1 MYAATLIFTSLNA
14 AERHEVCQ
22 FMREHRALSLA
33 CAVMQLFEVCVV
45 NGEDI
50 ILPRELPLPRLPF
63 PPRIICCTP
72 DDSEELPF

>member
-33 CAVMQLFEVCVV
+33 SAVMQLFEVCVV

-63 PPRIICCTP
+63 PMPIALP
-72 DDSEELPF
+72 DDDEVLPF

>member
-33 CAVMQLFEVCVV
+33 SAVMQLFDVYVV
-45 NGEDI
+45 NGEDFI
-50 ILPRELPLPRLPF
+50 VPRALPLPF
-63 PPRIICCTP
+63 PPRIIRCTP
-72 DDSEELPF
+72 DDDEVLPF

>member
-1 MYAATLIFTSLNA
+1 MYSATLIFTSLNA

-50 ILPRELPLPRLPF
+50 VLPRELPLPRLPF
-63 PPRIICCTP
+63 PMPIALP
-72 DDSEELPF
+72 DDDEALPF

>member
-33 CAVMQLFEVCVV
+33 CAVMQLFDVYVV
-45 NGEDI
+45 NGEDTI
-50 ILPRELPLPRLPF
+50 VPRLPS
-63 PPRIICCTP
+63 PPRIICCMP
-72 DDSEELPF
+72 DDLEELPF

>member
-50 ILPRELPLPRLPF
+50 VLPRELPLPRLPF
-63 PPRIICCTP
+63 PMPIALP
-72 DDSEELPF
+72 DDDEVLPF

>member
-22 FMREHRALSLA
+22 FMREHRAVSLA
-33 CAVMQLFEVCVV
+33 CAVMQLFDVYVV
-45 NGEDI
+45 NGEDFI
-50 ILPRELPLPRLPF
+50 VPRPRLPF

>member
-63 PPRIICCTP
+63 PPRIVALP
-72 DDSEELPF
+72 DDDEALPF

>member
-22 FMREHRALSLA
+22 FMRDNRKLTLATALLA
-33 CAVMQLFEVCVV
+33 LFEVCVV

-50 ILPRELPLPRLPF
+50 VLPRELPLPRLPF

>member
-22 FMREHRALSLA
+22 FMREHRSVSLA
-33 CAVMQLFEVCVV
+33 RAVLALFEVCVV

-63 PPRIICCTP
+63 PMPIALP
-72 DDSEELPF
+72 DDDEVLPF

>member
-22 FMREHRALSLA
+22 FMREHRAVSLA

-63 PPRIICCTP
+63 PMLIALP
-72 DDSEELPF
+72 DDDEVLPF

>member
-33 CAVMQLFEVCVV
+33 SAVMQLFEVCVV

-50 ILPRELPLPRLPF
+50 VLPRELPLPRLPF
-63 PPRIICCTP
+63 PMPIALP
-72 DDSEELPF
+72 DDDEVLPF

>member
-1 MYAATLIFTSLNA
+1 MYAATLIFTSLTA

-22 FMREHRALSLA
+22 FMREHRAVSLA

-63 PPRIICCTP
+63 PMPIALP
-72 DDSEELPF
+72 DDDEVLPF

>member
-33 CAVMQLFEVCVV
+33 RAVMQLFEVCVV

-63 PPRIICCTP
+63 PMPIALP
-72 DDSEELPF
+72 DDDEVLPF

>member
-63 PPRIICCTP
+63 PMPIALP
-72 DDSEELPF
+72 DDDEVLPF

>member
-45 NGEDI
+45 SGEDI

-63 PPRIICCTP
+63 PMPIALP
-72 DDSEELPF
+72 DDDEVLPF

>member
-45 NGEDI
+45 NGEDFVMR
-50 ILPRELPLPRLPF
+50 REPPLLPLPF
-63 PPRIICCTP
+63 PMPIALP
-72 DDSEELPF
+72 DDLEELPF

>member
-22 FMREHRALSLA
+22 FMREHRDLSLA
-33 CAVMQLFEVCVV
+33 CAVMQLFDVYVV
-45 NGEDI
+45 NGEDFI
-50 ILPRELPLPRLPF
+50 VPRPRLPF
-63 PPRIICCTP
+63 PPCIICCTP

>member
-22 FMREHRALSLA
+22 FMRANRKMTLATALLA
-33 CAVMQLFEVCVV
+33 LFDVYVV
-45 NGEDI
+45 NGEDFI
-50 ILPRELPLPRLPF
+50 VPRPRLPF

>member
-22 FMREHRALSLA
+22 FMREHRAVSLA
-33 CAVMQLFEVCVV
+33 CAVMQLFDVYVV
-45 NGEDI
+45 NGEDFI
-50 ILPRELPLPRLPF
+50 VPRPRLPLPF
-63 PPRIICCTP
+63 PMPIALP

>member
-63 PPRIICCTP
+63 PPHIVALP
-72 DDSEELPF
+72 DDDEALPF

>member
-63 PPRIICCTP
+63 PPRIGALP
-72 DDSEELPF
+72 DDDEALPF

>member
-1 MYAATLIFTSLNA
+1 MLAATLIFTSLTA

-33 CAVMQLFEVCVV
+33 SAVMQLFDVYVV
-45 NGEDI
+45 NGEDTI
-50 ILPRELPLPRLPF
+50 VPHEPPLPRLPF

-72 DDSEELPF
+72 DDLEELPF

>member
-45 NGEDI
+45 NGEDTI
-50 ILPRELPLPRLPF
+50 VPRELPLPRLPF
-63 PPRIICCTP
+63 PMPIALP
-72 DDSEELPF
+72 DDDEVLPF

>member
-14 AERHEVCQ
+14 AERREVCQ
-22 FMREHRALSLA
+22 FMREHRAVSLA

-63 PPRIICCTP
+63 PMPIALP
-72 DDSEELPF
+72 DDDEVLPF

>member
-22 FMREHRALSLA
+22 FMREHRAVSLA

-63 PPRIICCTP
+63 PMPIALP
-72 DDSEELPF
+72 DDDEVLPF

>member
-1 MYAATLIFTSLNA
+1 MLAATLIFTSLTA

-33 CAVMQLFEVCVV
+33 CAVTQLFEVCVV

-50 ILPRELPLPRLPF
+50 VLPRELPLPRLPF
-63 PPRIICCTP
+63 PMPIALP
-72 DDSEELPF
+72 DDDEVLPF

>member
-22 FMREHRALSLA
+22 FMREHRAVSLA
-33 CAVMQLFEVCVV
+33 RAVMQLFEVCVV

-63 PPRIICCTP
+63 PPRIALP
-72 DDSEELPF
+72 DDDEVLPF